1 MMHEE
6 RATLSKGMLDTK
18 RAIDS
23 LCEELEAID
32 FYQQRAEAC
41 TDEDLRKILKHNM
54 REEQEHA
61 AMLIAWLKNGD
72 AYLDEMLKKF
82 LPRASAEIAK
92 E

>member
-6 RATLSKGMLDTK
+6 RAALSKGMLDTK

-41 TDEDLRKILKHNM
+41 TDDDLRKILTHNM
-54 REEQEHA
+54 KEEQEHA
-61 AMLIAWLKNGD
+61 AMLLAWLKNHD
-72 AYLDEMLKKF
+72 AHLDEMLKKF
-82 LPRASAEIAK
+82 LARASSDIAK